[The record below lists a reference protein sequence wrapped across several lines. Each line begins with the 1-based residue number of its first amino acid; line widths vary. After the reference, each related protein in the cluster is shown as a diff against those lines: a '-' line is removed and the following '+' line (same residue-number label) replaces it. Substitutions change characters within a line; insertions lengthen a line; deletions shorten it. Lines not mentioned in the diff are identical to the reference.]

1 MTKRKSDFTLPTT
14 SLDELFSSQEERDD
28 AKLERVKDIPLT
40 ELHPFKD
47 HPFKIQNDDEMKRL
61 IESIQKFGTLTP
73 ALARPLPEGGYEL
86 TERLHAVPRTGN
98 PLKKAFAG
106 ERAARP
112 DDLQHP
118 R

>member
-1 MTKRKSDFTLPTT
+1 MTKRKSDFTLPMN

-73 ALARPLPEGGYEL
+73 ALARPLPEGRVRIDLRAQKAGGVSGAGDRDNARNHSRD
-86 TERLHAVPRTGN
+86 ERR
-98 PLKKAFAG
+98 
-106 ERAARP
+106 
-112 DDLQHP
+112 
-118 R
+118 